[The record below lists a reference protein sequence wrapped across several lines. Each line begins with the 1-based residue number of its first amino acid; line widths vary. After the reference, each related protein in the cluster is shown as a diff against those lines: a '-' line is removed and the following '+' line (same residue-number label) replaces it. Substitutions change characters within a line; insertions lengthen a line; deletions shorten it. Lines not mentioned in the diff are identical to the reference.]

1 MSKYHGDIAED
12 QPISWTINTNT
23 TAAVPVAFAGSPTL
37 AVYKDGGITQ
47 STVGLTLTEALD
59 GVVGLHLV
67 SVVTTDAFYVTGSD
81 YEVVLE
87 AGTVD
92 GVSVV
97 GAVVGSFSI
106 ENRFMRGTDGANT
119 VAQTGDSFARLGAP
133 GGASVSED
141 VADIPTVAEF
151 NARTLVAASYFD
163 PAADAVANVTLVAT
177 TTTNTDMRGTDSAYT
192 GTPPTAAAVADAVW
206 DELQSAHV
214 TVGSFGI
221 IASEIAAIPTT
232 AMRGTDSAAL
242 ASVCTEARLAEL
254 DAANLPADIDEIL
267 VDTAEIGSAGAG
279 LTSIFTTAMT
289 ESYAADGVA
298 PTPAQSLFLI
308 QQALTEVAIVSTTE
322 TIKKLDGETA
332 AATLTLNSAS
342 APTSK
347 TRAT

>member
-141 VADIPTVAEF
+141 IADIPTVAEF

-177 TTTNTDMRGTDSAYT
+177 TTIFFNAKKE
-192 GTPPTAAAVADAVW
+192 A
-206 DELQSAHV
+206 
-214 TVGSFGI
+214 F
-221 IASEIAAIPTT
+221 IPK
-232 AMRGTDSAAL
+232 R
-242 ASVCTEARLAEL
+242 
-254 DAANLPADIDEIL
+254 
-267 VDTAEIGSAGAG
+267 
-279 LTSIFTTAMT
+279 F
-289 ESYAADGVA
+289 
-298 PTPAQSLFLI
+298 LF
-308 QQALTEVAIVSTTE
+308 A
-322 TIKKLDGETA
+322 
-332 AATLTLNSAS
+332 
-342 APTSK
+342 
-347 TRAT
+347 